1 MANNK
6 LTDEQIIKALECCQ
20 KDDCDN
26 CPLSNYD
33 GCKSLLFD
41 GDIVLDLIN
50 RLKAQNKEFDEKIVM
65 QMGLIE
71 YQKAEIERLKD
82 ELAQTEDAFN
92 KIYEINGTYER
103 KIDTAKSEA
112 IKEFA
117 ERLSNLTASYWLDNI
132 NKGHINDLVKEMVGA
147 AEESSVGEK
156 PGEGGS
162 K

>member
-103 KIDTAKSEA
+103 KIDTIKSETVKEFEERLRKKA
-112 IKEFA
+112 HSYFLANLIWIVEVDDIKEV
-117 ERLSNLTASYWLDNI
+117 
-132 NKGHINDLVKEMVGA
+132 VKEMVG
-147 AEESSVGEK
+147 EEDD
-156 PGEGGS
+156 
-162 K
+162 